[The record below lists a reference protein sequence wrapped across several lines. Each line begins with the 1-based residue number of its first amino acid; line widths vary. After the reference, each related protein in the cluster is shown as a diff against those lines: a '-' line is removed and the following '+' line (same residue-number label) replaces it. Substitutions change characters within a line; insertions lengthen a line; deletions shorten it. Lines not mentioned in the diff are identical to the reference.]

1 MLRALVCI
9 RAQAS
14 RVSLL
19 CILWLPDLS
28 FLWLQLPKGPQHS
41 RHKLSEVEVALSL
54 LPQYFLSQWPL
65 NPRCYVLDP
74 SSPCFPS
81 LSYSWQ
87 ISPDCISTPV
97 IPLKSPY
104 GFLSP
109 LLSSRLVPSSL
120 WSSGGAGLL
129 FFPPQ
134 RGSSTFKHRIPSTFR
149 NFCCC
154 NPCHSFLPN
163 SYTPFF

>member
-14 RVSLL
+14 RESLL

-28 FLWLQLPKGPQHS
+28 FLWLHLPNGHS
-41 RHKLSEVEVALSL
+41 LHKQSDVDVALSH

-65 NPRCYVLDP
+65 NPTCYILDP
-74 SSPCFPS
+74 SSPCSPS
-81 LSYSWQ
+81 PSYSCQ

-97 IPLKSPY
+97 IPLKGPY
-104 GFLSP
+104 GFLRP
-109 LLSSRLVPSSL
+109 LLSLRLVCSSFR
-120 WSSGGAGLL
+120 SSGGTGPL

-134 RGSSTFKHRIPSTFR
+134 RGSSAFH
-149 NFCCC
+149 NFCCS
-154 NPCHSFLPN
+154 NPRYSFLPN